1 MMSERILTVMS
12 VLMLAASAAAAQ
24 PPPPGPVGMALGL
37 QRNYAQMKNNITS
50 SAEKMPEA
58 DYFFKPTPDIRGYG
72 QLWAHVADAQFGQ
85 CSGAK
90 GVPNPRQ
97 GQPSFGDGSRR
108 RRKRG
113 RPSLIRTRSAST
125 MPSPS
130 LTDASA
136 SLKRLEWPRRPAVA
150 CAVAPLWGVIGHG
163 SEMYGIG
170 TVYLRL
176 KGQIPRRPPNSSCA
190 AAALPAAAAAATG
203 AGGNCPGVVRT
214 FRSACSGQA

>member
-1 MMSERILTVMS
+1 MNRLFRARES
-12 VLMLAASAAAAQ
+12 LAASAAAAQ
-24 PPPPGPVGMALGL
+24 PPPPGPVGTALGL
-37 QRNYAQMKNNITS
+37 QRSYAQIKNNITA

-97 GQPSFGDGSRR
+97 GQPSFETLTTKAEIVKAVADSFAFCDDVF
-108 RRKRG
+108 
-113 RPSLIRTRSAST
+113 S
-125 MPSPS
+125 S

-136 SLKRLEWPRRPAVA
+136 AEMISNGRGGQQSRVVA
-150 CAVAPLWGVIGHG
+150 LLGVLGHD

-176 KGQIPRRPPNSSCA
+176 KGQIPPSTELFMRGRGA
-190 AAALPAAAAAATG
+190 
-203 AGGNCPGVVRT
+203 AGGGR
-214 FRSACSGQA
+214 RGDGRGRQ

>member
-1 MMSERILTVMS
+1 MNRVLTVFS
-12 VLMLAASAAAAQ
+12 GIVLAASAAAAQ
-24 PPPPGPVGMALGL
+24 PPPPGPWGPRWVFSAATRRL
-37 QRNYAQMKNNITS
+37 KNNITS

-58 DYFFKPTPDIRGYG
+58 DYFFKPTPDIRSYG

-97 GQPSFGDGSRR
+97 GQPSFETLTTKAEIVKAVADSFAFCDDAF
-108 RRKRG
+108 
-113 RPSLIRTRSAST
+113 S
-125 MPSPS
+125 S

-136 SLKRLEWPRRPAVA
+136 SEMISNGRGGQQSRAVA
-150 CAVAPLWGVIGHG
+150 LLGVFGHG

-176 KGQIPRRPPNSSCA
+176 KGQIPPSTELFMRGRGA
-190 AAALPAAAAAATG
+190 
-203 AGGNCPGVVRT
+203 AGGGRGGDG
-214 FRSACSGQA
+214 RGRQ

>member
-1 MMSERILTVMS
+1 MNRVLTVFS
-12 VLMLAASAAAAQ
+12 GLALAASAAAAQ
-24 PPPPGPVGMALGL
+24 PPPPGPVGTALGL

-58 DYFFKPTPDIRGYG
+58 DYFFKPTPDIRSYG

-97 GQPSFGDGSRR
+97 GQPSFETLTTKAEIVKAVADSYAFCDDAF
-108 RRKRG
+108 
-113 RPSLIRTRSAST
+113 S
-125 MPSPS
+125 S
-130 LTDASA
+130 LTEASA
-136 SLKRLEWPRRPAVA
+136 SEMISNGRGGQQSRAVA
-150 CAVAPLWGVIGHG
+150 LLGVIGHG

-176 KGQIPRRPPNSSCA
+176 KGQIPPSTELFMRGR
-190 AAALPAAAAAATG
+190 G
-203 AGGNCPGVVRT
+203 APGGGRGGDG
-214 FRSACSGQA
+214 RGRQ

>member
-1 MMSERILTVMS
+1 MKRALTVFS
-12 VLMLAASAAAAQ
+12 GIVLAASAAAAQ
-24 PPPPGPVGMALGL
+24 PPPPGPVGTAQGL
-37 QRNYAQMKNNITS
+37 QRSYVQTKNNIMA

-97 GQPSFGDGSRR
+97 GQPSFEALTTKAEIVKAVADSFAFCDDVF
-108 RRKRG
+108 
-113 RPSLIRTRSAST
+113 S
-125 MPSPS
+125 S

-136 SLKRLEWPRRPAVA
+136 AEMISNGRGGQQSRVVA
-150 CAVAPLWGVIGHG
+150 LLGVLGHD

-176 KGQIPRRPPNSSCA
+176 KGQIPPSTDSSCVA
-190 AAALPAAAAAATG
+190 AAPQAAAGVATG
-203 AGGNCPGVVRT
+203 VA
-214 FRSACSGQA
+214 SGQ